1 MNWILKFFRQIFS
14 RRTRSMQDWRRDL
27 LEMIQSTDEVELS
40 CDEVLVLLAEY
51 TERERRGEDVRQL
64 MPLVAAHLERCRDCL
79 EEYQALRRI
88 LDAPLGA

>member
-1 MNWILKFFRQIFS
+1 M
-14 RRTRSMQDWRRDL
+14 
-27 LEMIQSTDEVELS
+27 
-40 CDEVLVLLAEY
+40 LAEY

>member
-1 MNWILKFFRQIFS
+1 MNWIKKFFRHIFS
-14 RRTRSMQDWRRDL
+14 RHHQSTQDWRRSV
-27 LEMIQSTDEVELS
+27 LEMVQSTDDVELS

-51 TERERRGEDVRQL
+51 TEREQRGEDVRQL

-79 EEYQALRRI
+79 EEYQALHRI